1 MLHGYNAPTPESVG
15 SRELLAVLSHSIL
28 HWDRIPGAV
37 VGPFVVPADF
47 RLPIGNVIPP
57 SSPIGPTVRRPEC
70 HAAGDGHGRLFPG
83 QAGSHKQPVAPPE
96 AKFSACK
103 IGAILLQSLK
113 QTQGRVTM
121 LQGGCPLPLPAPG
134 RDPGAVDPAVSPHRS
149 VQGASKSRQKSTPGV
164 HFSRW
169 NQFRWNQFAAAVFT
183 VSTPNG
189 AGICAVARSPESITQ
204 NPISPRGRIR
214 PQCPGHSRL
223 GKVVSFQ
230 QSFQQRG
237 TGLCTGRPGLCS
249 PGAIWPDCIWPDS

>member
-1 MLHGYNAPTPESVG
+1 MGTMPQPQNRSGAG
-15 SRELLAVLSHSIL
+15 S
-28 HWDRIPGAV
+28 
-37 VGPFVVPADF
+37 
-47 RLPIGNVIPP
+47 
-57 SSPIGPTVRRPEC
+57 SSPCSATASSTGIG
-70 HAAGDGHGRLFPG
+70 FPG
-83 QAGSHKQPVAPPE
+83 LWLGLLLFLPTSVYRLETLYHHPALSVQLFGAQNAMPREMATGACSRGKPAVINSRWRHRK
-96 AKFSACK
+96 AKFSTCK

-169 NQFRWNQFAAAVFT
+169 NQFRWNQSAAAVFT

-189 AGICAVARSPESITQ
+189 AGIRAVARSPESITQ